1 MSGATAKE
9 IAKKLGISAASVS
22 VALNGK
28 PGVSDATRQ
37 RILAAA
43 AEMGYSAP
51 KAASDSRQLCF
62 LIYYHSDLKRGY
74 GEDDAEKGGPEKSAV

>member
-37 RILAAA
+37 RILALQRLLLT
-43 AEMGYSAP
+43 
-51 KAASDSRQLCF
+51 AASF
-62 LIYYHSDLKRGY
+62 
-74 GEDDAEKGGPEKSAV
+74 VF